1 MARLDIANLQP
12 EHRQV
17 VKSREAELSGLVS
30 FVRRQF
36 SFTVAQ
42 QQAKLLLDH
51 IQLLGPGAAEAAA
64 RRDQAVRIEAGARR
78 EREAQAVLYQARR
91 QDYAPRARPARLDCD
106 VKTPSICNQ
115 IGLFVHPDS
124 RYD

>member
-1 MARLDIANLQP
+1 VKGWCFGACVKASEDFHELIQRVAVARLDIANLQP

-51 IQLLGPGAAEAAA
+51 LQLLGPGAAEAAA

-78 EREAQAVLYQARR
+78 EREAQAVCIR
-91 QDYAPRARPARLDCD
+91 QGANIMRQGHGLLD
-106 VKTPSICNQ
+106 
-115 IGLFVHPDS
+115 
-124 RYD
+124 